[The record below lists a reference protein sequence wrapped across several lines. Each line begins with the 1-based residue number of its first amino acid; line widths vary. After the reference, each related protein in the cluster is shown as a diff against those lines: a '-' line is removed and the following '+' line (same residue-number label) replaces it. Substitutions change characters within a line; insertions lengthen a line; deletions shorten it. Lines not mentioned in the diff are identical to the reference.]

1 MIPIKIQCSCG
12 QKYAFEVEA
21 PAGVMPYPVVCPICG
36 TDGKPAANLAI
47 TQHLPVQTAGT
58 PPPLPVR
65 AAQPPPPP
73 LSSPSSTVRR
83 NAAGIPQKEPAQVVI
98 EAKAKI
104 SWGDTPD
111 EVIKFMMMH
120 GFTVDEA
127 RSQVNEMFNDRAATI
142 RKTGFGKMVMSV
154 PLMCVPLGAL
164 VVFHQIGVFSAKLF
178 GLALMVGLYGVW
190 LLIKGSI
197 MFVSPKSES
206 GDVAEK

>member
-1 MIPIKIQCSCG
+1 M
-12 QKYAFEVEA
+12 
-21 PAGVMPYPVVCPICG
+21 
-36 TDGKPAANLAI
+36 
-47 TQHLPVQTAGT
+47 
-58 PPPLPVR
+58 
-65 AAQPPPPP
+65 
-73 LSSPSSTVRR
+73 
-83 NAAGIPQKEPAQVVI
+83 VI

-206 GDVAEK
+206 GDVADK